1 MVARISK
8 KLIYDV
14 RKHEKLLKDVS
25 NPSKRNSALKKA
37 NRLQVGGSL
46 NSTIKRLFSSVL
58 KGKLPAP
65 TLSSKLM
72 NYMKQFVRSRNPESK
87 HYHST
92 KWIRH
97 LHRPCLDYSHSFA
110 VSFIIVQKETKVKYV
125 EKLL

>member
-72 NYMKQFVRSRNPESK
+72 NYMKQFVRSRNPNTTIQQSG
-87 HYHST
+87 SGILIFT
-92 KWIRH
+92 A
-97 LHRPCLDYSHSFA
+97 LAS
-110 VSFIIVQKETKVKYV
+110 IIPIVLPLVLSLFKKK
-125 EKLL
+125 KK

>member
-72 NYMKQFVRSRNPESK
+72 NYMKQFVRSRNPNTTIQQSG
-87 HYHST
+87 SGIFT
-92 KWIRH
+92 A
-97 LHRPCLDYSHSFA
+97 LAS
-110 VSFIIVQKETKVKYV
+110 IIPIVLPLVLSLFKKK
-125 EKLL
+125 KK

>member
-65 TLSSKLM
+65 TLMTKFKANELYEAVCSLEK
-72 NYMKQFVRSRNPESK
+72 SK